1 MSSFFEVLNGEY
13 TAKLRI
19 PPLFVSRFSSL
30 MPKTVKLISSLEGSW
45 MVDIEEE
52 DNKNLYFKRGWNTFV
67 EDNALETGQFIVF
80 KFDGDSTFKATIFGN
95 SACEKKLEN
104 QPCINS
110 NYCIT
115 RHHNKR
121 ARTLEESDP
130 TKVEETEESDPTK
143 VEETEESDPTEVE
156 ETEASQ
162 NEVEEKNY
170 ESDSPVKKTGNS
182 YGSCESP
189 DSDCE
194 KNPSFKIIM
203 KPAYA
208 QKGVMNLP
216 TEFFLKHMKNKRQE
230 VEIETGEGEWT
241 VTLLT
246 QKKRTRTFARLS
258 KGWSDFAKANHLK
271 PGETLVFQMIR
282 KGDRPR
288 FIVHRQ
294 RG

>member
-1 MSSFFEVLNGEY
+1 MSSFFEILNDEY
-13 TAKLRI
+13 AAKLRI

-30 MPKTVKLISSLEGSW
+30 NPKTVKLICSLKGSSI
-45 MVDIEEE
+45 VDIEEE
-52 DNKNLYFKRGWNTFV
+52 DNKELYFKRGWNTFV
-67 EDNALETGQFIVF
+67 EDNALEIGQFIVL

-95 SACEKKLEN
+95 PACEKELEN
-104 QPCINS
+104 QPCINP
-110 NYCIT
+110 NYCIKK
-115 RHHNKR
+115 HGNKR
-121 ARTLEESDP
+121 ARTSKESDP
-130 TKVEETEESDPTK
+130 S
-143 VEETEESDPTEVE
+143 EVE
-156 ETEASQ
+156 ENEASQ

-170 ESDSPVKKTGNS
+170 ESDGPIKKTAGNS
-182 YGSCESP
+182 YGSCEGP
-189 DSDCE
+189 DSDYE

-203 KPAYA
+203 KPAHA
-208 QKGVMNLP
+208 QKGVMNFP

-258 KGWSDFAKANHLK
+258 KGWSDFAKANRLK
-271 PGETLVFQMIR
+271 PGETLFFQMVQ
-282 KGDRPR
+282 KGDRPK